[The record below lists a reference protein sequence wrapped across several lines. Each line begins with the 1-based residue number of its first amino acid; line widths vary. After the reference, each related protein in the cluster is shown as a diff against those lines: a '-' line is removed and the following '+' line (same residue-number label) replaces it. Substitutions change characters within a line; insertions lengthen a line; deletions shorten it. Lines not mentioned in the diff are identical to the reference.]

1 MVHLLQTLMTNFRPQ
16 DQTSTITSFI
26 SAEQLNQNNE
36 SQFFTKGRYSSL
48 DDSIANCKYDY
59 LYNDEHLVV
68 QSYPPLPIKFLRGK
82 KAYIAEFR
90 TMDYNIKLYHNHDKS
105 KLKDSKYIKKILN
118 LNPVQPLILQHQ
130 NQIQPFHHHNLKS
143 INVSSLGNNITCSK
157 GIQCSDIEIKK
168 FTDSNRAEEQLAYL
182 MVIGLGNKLDF
193 YWLVPPQPFSQD
205 KYDTKVYNYH
215 CGQYQTDLLVTTVSL
230 YTNQPLRYKNYHYL
244 FVGTEKGYLDLYYY
258 NPMKHVNLIRRIEAT
273 DPAAPITNIIVSSP
287 LSEEQGHLLIVGYGG
302 RNDLE
307 LDKYLQ
313 IRVFKVSLS
322 LSDPQLL
329 EITFPLDSPFNAIK
343 GRIINMQI
351 NKVEGSSI
359 CNLSVLISQAEKDDN
374 KVRIIDVIS
383 LIRIGRSHNITV
395 PFFQKIDS
403 NKPRLLDITPVC
415 NKDDFTLLFSDESQV
430 LSRDMQLYE
439 REVFIPQEPK
449 FEFNKLFPELSSTS
463 LSGLSSFP
471 FNNATIDGILQRRA
485 NMDNQLIID
494 LLLKFANIDN
504 DLYPPH
510 NKDELKALFD
520 AIDFNTEIDA
530 LRQNCLVY
538 YLLKFWRSD
547 KHQHFATTYL
557 IPPNFMNLMDGYWLL
572 DNGNY
577 IEASRFLTDPSV
589 KVDFDMKVLETLFKN
604 TNVQTTLNYAELNG
618 ERLESIAEFNDLK
631 QDILISFDLKQA
643 YMFQKKHNNEKQ
655 LDERDFKA
663 LTKILNYCFF
673 PVLKKDR
680 LNVLLDLTLDESE
693 YEYLQKYCIENAQL
707 DFLVMYCLNHNKL
720 VDTFKYNNML
730 NQLQTSNE
738 TIVDSSINTQK
749 RNEIIRKLWDSLPKQ
764 QKEEI
769 KKLTENQTINY
780 EVIDLNDNQ
789 MEVENVI
796 DEDDTIIIDKNN
808 VIISETLESS
818 PLNNNNGQIS
828 TSPSLLFSPQNNT
841 ASTTPKNTKNINI
854 ITSPPSPVKVNNN
867 SPQLPNHSPFSEKQL
882 DEIPQASSSSTTPSD
897 MEGMIQHFN
906 DRIND
911 LKDNMMFRIEGSPR
925 NLENVLHEL
934 NETIEWI
941 NNNLPKHLPGDLIN
955 DNDII
960 PYNNN
965 DSNNSHLNYPSQ
977 NQIQQQQIKLSEEET
992 KKEEENPFIMTTGPP
1007 LQRNNN
1013 NIQKTMKSTAT
1024 TVLSFITISE
1034 YDNLPN
1040 KRITRNKINEAIKD
1054 FNEVFLEKYNIL
1066 KSPLSNLNRT
1076 EKKKYWVFITEQDL
1090 KTTTKKINFKID
1102 NIGRAIITILRH
1114 LKKIK
1119 EVRGGGHVRYIIMS

>member
-36 SQFFTKGRYSSL
+36 SQSFTKGRYSSL

-143 INVSSLGNNITCSK
+143 INESSLGNNITCSK

-215 CGQYQTDLLVTTVSL
+215 CGQYQTDLVVTTVSL

-374 KVRIIDVIS
+374 KVKIIDVIS

-604 TNVQTTLNYAELNG
+604 SNVQTTLNYAELNG

-655 LDERDFKA
+655 VDERDFKA

-749 RNEIIRKLWDSLPKQ
+749 RNEIIRKLWD
-764 QKEEI
+764 
-769 KKLTENQTINY
+769 T
-780 EVIDLNDNQ
+780 
-789 MEVENVI
+789 
-796 DEDDTIIIDKNN
+796 
-808 VIISETLESS
+808 
-818 PLNNNNGQIS
+818 
-828 TSPSLLFSPQNNT
+828 
-841 ASTTPKNTKNINI
+841 STTPKNTKNINI

-882 DEIPQASSSSTTPSD
+882 DEIPQASSSSTTPSGKQQTKSIQIRSTPPPIHQTNIFKTPEPTTPYHSQSSENIRITRN

-977 NQIQQQQIKLSEEET
+977 NQIQLQQIKLSEEET

-1076 EKKKYWVFITEQDL
+1076 EKKKYWEYKEVDIEE
-1090 KTTTKKINFKID
+1090 TKD